1 MPRLRSSRYVLLA
14 LTLLAAA
21 VFAFVYFESRASRS
35 ELYQILRNESL
46 TLVETLNNS
55 IRNSLEANNEI
66 EELLIKRLN
75 ASAELAASTIRI
87 SPQKLQEIASEFD
100 INNFY
105 IINPDGR
112 ILSSNDTAA
121 IGREISDDVLAIGEP
136 VFIGEYEWSEI
147 GIIPDPVSGE
157 DIYMIL
163 RRAGGDYVIAG
174 YDMQKLMQ
182 FRRRIGIGRQIRDIG
197 NNPDIA
203 YIAMQDTEGV
213 FAASA
218 NISELS
224 SIGRDTFLLE
234 ALRSNRPLTR
244 ARKYEGEEVY
254 EVVAPVDPETG
265 GLMLTRIA
273 LRLDNVQ
280 SIYSRTLRRTAL
292 IGIGIFAAGLLL
304 AGMLLVR
311 EKLGTLRREHRFVR
325 QYTGAILNNM
335 ADAVVA
341 VGEDGLI
348 SVFNPSAADLFAVS
362 EDSAIGRRYEE
373 LFPED
378 EILVRRA
385 RAENTP
391 VPFIEKDIRVGKFR
405 KTIGLSVSIIS
416 GSEGGAIVAVVRDLT
431 DIRRI
436 REKLEQRK
444 KLTAMGELAAGVAHE
459 IRNPLNAINVIAQ
472 RFAFEFHPR
481 EDEAEYKKLIKT
493 VREEVARVNGI
504 IRQFLEFARP
514 AALKAEPVALREI
527 IADSVAVIESQAASQ
542 GVDIIYNVPDN
553 LASELDHGKFRQA
566 LLNLLRNSLEAM
578 PQGGAITVSA
588 AESGEFNEIVIA
600 DTGPGIPEEIRQKIF
615 NLYFTTKPTGTGLG
629 LSIVHQII
637 SEHGGEISFTPES
650 TRGASVRILIPKI

>member
-1 MPRLRSSRYVLLA
+1 MAQKKIYDLMPRLRSSRYVLLA

-244 ARKYEGEEVY
+244 ERK
-254 EVVAPVDPETG
+254 
-265 GLMLTRIA
+265 
-273 LRLDNVQ
+273 
-280 SIYSRTLRRTAL
+280 
-292 IGIGIFAAGLLL
+292 
-304 AGMLLVR
+304 
-311 EKLGTLRREHRFVR
+311 
-325 QYTGAILNNM
+325 
-335 ADAVVA
+335 
-341 VGEDGLI
+341 
-348 SVFNPSAADLFAVS
+348 
-362 EDSAIGRRYEE
+362 
-373 LFPED
+373 
-378 EILVRRA
+378 
-385 RAENTP
+385 
-391 VPFIEKDIRVGKFR
+391 
-405 KTIGLSVSIIS
+405 
-416 GSEGGAIVAVVRDLT
+416 
-431 DIRRI
+431 
-436 REKLEQRK
+436 
-444 KLTAMGELAAGVAHE
+444 
-459 IRNPLNAINVIAQ
+459 
-472 RFAFEFHPR
+472 
-481 EDEAEYKKLIKT
+481 
-493 VREEVARVNGI
+493 
-504 IRQFLEFARP
+504 
-514 AALKAEPVALREI
+514 
-527 IADSVAVIESQAASQ
+527 
-542 GVDIIYNVPDN
+542 
-553 LASELDHGKFRQA
+553 
-566 LLNLLRNSLEAM
+566 
-578 PQGGAITVSA
+578 
-588 AESGEFNEIVIA
+588 
-600 DTGPGIPEEIRQKIF
+600 
-615 NLYFTTKPTGTGLG
+615 
-629 LSIVHQII
+629 
-637 SEHGGEISFTPES
+637 
-650 TRGASVRILIPKI
+650 